1 MKYKNKK
8 LYLKIF
14 SKTDISNI
22 VNIKNK
28 YNNKEIINMINM
40 PFSYN
45 EKYTTL
51 LAKLVILKH
60 PINFINKIFKFYK
73 ENKI

>member
-1 MKYKNKK
+1 MKHKNKK

>member
-1 MKYKNKK
+1 MKRKNKK

-28 YNNKEIINMINM
+28 YNNKEIINMISM